1 LTAGAQAAGLA
12 DLRPMFMNNNDQN
25 PLMDSCFKASLI
37 ANIDK
42 LREAV
47 EKNDVEEIH
56 SSAQQISL
64 DCQSISGS
72 PSFVESIIEPI
83 QNLIFLECPPKD
95 PPSIVS
101 NNNKFNKLLE
111 DLKNIRSFMLSL
123 ANGDLSQDLTLRGYL
138 AGVLKMFQSNLR
150 HLTWQTQKVAKG
162 DFTQRIQFM
171 GDFATSF
178 NSMVLQLDTARKELL
193 ESEENYRLL
202 ATTDPLTGLSN
213 RRDFFEAAYAEF
225 FRAERYNKDFTI
237 FMIDV
242 DHFKKVNDNYGHAA
256 GDLVIM
262 TVAELVRQEL
272 RDSDHP
278 ARYGG
283 EEFIVLLPETNIIQ
297 AGMVA
302 ERIRISIEN
311 KKIYYKGIEINVT
324 ASFGIAAKSNTDVPH
339 SANIFSN
346 PIDEI
351 IDKADKALYKAK
363 TTGRNKVMFSVDTLS
378 HLQKVPSSGDAV
390 TVK

>member
-1 LTAGAQAAGLA
+1 LTAGAQATGLA
-12 DLRPMFMNNNDQN
+12 DLRPMFMNNNDQSQ
-25 PLMDSCFKASLI
+25 LMDSCFKASLI
-37 ANIDK
+37 AKIDR

-56 SSAQQISL
+56 SSAQQISV

-83 QNLIFLECPPKD
+83 HNLIFLECPQNG

-101 NNNKFNKLLE
+101 KDNKFNKLLE
-111 DLKNIRSFMLSL
+111 DLKIIRSFMLSL

-162 DFTQRIQFM
+162 DFTQRVQFM
-171 GDFATSF
+171 GEFATSF

-213 RRDFFEAAYAEF
+213 RRNFFEAAYAEF
-225 FRAERYNKDFTI
+225 FRAERYNKDFTVI
-237 FMIDV
+237 MIDI

-262 TVAELVRQEL
+262 TIAELVRQEL

-302 ERIRISIEN
+302 ERIRVSIGN

-324 ASFGIAAKSNTDVPH
+324 ASFGIAAKSNTDIPY

-351 IDKADKALYKAK
+351 IDKADKALYRAK
-363 TTGRNKVMFSVDTLS
+363 TTGRNKVMFSIDTLS
-378 HLQKVPSSGDAV
+378 HLQKTTLSEDAV
-390 TVK
+390 AVK